1 MSKRKFRVSLP
12 RISTQLHRFGSMEL
26 PGVSKLRI
34 PLPGG
39 IYLGGGKLILVS
51 LSTVVLGFLAAL
63 FLLISSGD
71 QEITWPM
78 TGAEYVAPS
87 KLGVR
92 VVDPEFPTDAS
103 QTLKILL
110 PAGIRV
116 DRIHLKNIDL
126 GKVGLSTAFQL
137 SGTSTTDRI
146 RVDTLTIKNSEFP
159 TLAIDNATIFT
170 FNATSSVAAA
180 GHTFEPT
187 MSTSTASVVISSG
200 RGAASYVAENMVVDR
215 ILILQTT
222 DGGQVLIGEL
232 ILDGVRAWNGA
243 ADLDWLNVGTLTL
256 ENVRVG
262 DDGDINSA
270 DLTLGTSGTVE
281 INTIADGVVEEP
293 IFIQ

>member
-1 MSKRKFRVSLP
+1 
-12 RISTQLHRFGSMEL
+12 
-26 PGVSKLRI
+26 
-34 PLPGG
+34 
-39 IYLGGGKLILVS
+39 
-51 LSTVVLGFLAAL
+51 
-63 FLLISSGD
+63 
-71 QEITWPM
+71 
-78 TGAEYVAPS
+78 
-87 KLGVR
+87 
-92 VVDPEFPTDAS
+92 
-103 QTLKILL
+103 
-110 PAGIRV
+110 
-116 DRIHLKNIDL
+116 
-126 GKVGLSTAFQL
+126 
-137 SGTSTTDRI
+137 
-146 RVDTLTIKNSEFP
+146 
-159 TLAIDNATIFT
+159 
-170 FNATSSVAAA
+170 
-180 GHTFEPT
+180 